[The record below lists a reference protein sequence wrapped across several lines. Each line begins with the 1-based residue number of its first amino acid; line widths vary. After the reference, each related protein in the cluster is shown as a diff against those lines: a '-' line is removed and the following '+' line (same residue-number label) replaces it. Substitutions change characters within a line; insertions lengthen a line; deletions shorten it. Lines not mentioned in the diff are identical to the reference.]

1 MNTRTSSLTLVRRI
15 KAPPARVYDAWTR
28 PDQMAR
34 WWGPDAG
41 PVLIAEADVRQGG
54 RFRVVF
60 EMLDG
65 ERRDCSGV
73 YREVEPDQRPVFTWQ
88 WAEAPDRRS
97 LVTVEM
103 SAVPEGTE
111 LVLTHADLQGE
122 AARESHLAG
131 WRGSMDKLEAFLA
144 SAGRRAAGG

>member
-1 MNTRTSSLTLVRRI
+1 MNAGASSVTLVRRI
-15 KAPPARVYDAWTR
+15 KAPPGKVYDAWTR

-41 PVLIAEADVRQGG
+41 PVLIAEADVRRGG

-73 YREVEPDQRPVFTWQ
+73 YREVEPDQRLVFTWQ
-88 WAEAPDRRS
+88 WAEAPDRQS

-111 LVLTHADLQGE
+111 LVLTHADLRGD
-122 AARESHLAG
+122 AARDSHAAG

-144 SAGRRAAGG
+144 AAG